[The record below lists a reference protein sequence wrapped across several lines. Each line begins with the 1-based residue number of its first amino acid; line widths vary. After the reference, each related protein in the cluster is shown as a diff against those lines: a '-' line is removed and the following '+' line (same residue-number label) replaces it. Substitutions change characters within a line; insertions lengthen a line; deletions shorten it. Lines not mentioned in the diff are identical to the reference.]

1 MKKSLSIK
9 SSDIKSRVL
18 WGFNPIT
25 RVKPSKK
32 VYSRKKLSTREF
44 FA

>member
-1 MKKSLSIK
+1 MMKKSTIK
-9 SSDIKSRVL
+9 SSQIKTRVV

-32 VYSRKKLSTREF
+32 VYSRKNYILPSGQ
-44 FA
+44 